1 MYLLNDYA
9 KERLSQYKL
18 KKVAETIGIN
28 PRTLSDMINKN
39 RSCVKVTA
47 YSLSKYL
54 DKDAEII
61 DYFTRKEQ

>member
-1 MYLLNDYA
+1 MYLLNNEA

-39 RSCVKVTA
+39 RTCIKLTA

-54 DKDAEII
+54 DKDAEIV
-61 DYFTRKEQ
+61 DYFIRKES

>member
-1 MYLLNDYA
+1 MYLLNNEA
-9 KERLSQYKL
+9 KERLNQYKL

-39 RSCVKVTA
+39 RTCIKLTA

-54 DKDAEII
+54 DKDAEIV
-61 DYFTRKEQ
+61 DYFTRKES